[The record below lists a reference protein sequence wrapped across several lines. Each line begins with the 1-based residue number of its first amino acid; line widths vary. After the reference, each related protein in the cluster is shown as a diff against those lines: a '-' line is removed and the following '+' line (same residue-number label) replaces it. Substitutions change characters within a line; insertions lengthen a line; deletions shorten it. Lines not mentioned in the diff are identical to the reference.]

1 MDAPVFAVDF
11 FDTFG
16 YGRPLLTLSRDI
28 LFHGPIAA
36 LLMRA
41 GFIRASRD
49 DAIAALRAGA
59 VTEARPRRAPPSLP
73 GGGQP
78 DSWPQPTTSCR
89 QGAEGSA
96 AHG

>member
-1 MDAPVFAVDF
+1 M
-11 FDTFG
+11 
-16 YGRPLLTLSRDI
+16 TLSHDI

-59 VTEARPRRAPPSLP
+59 VTEARLRRRASL
-73 GGGQP
+73 
-78 DSWPQPTTSCR
+78 
-89 QGAEGSA
+89 A
-96 AHG
+96 ARRRAA